1 MFLLALLPWYAREA
15 RRRPARL
22 SAGDVAEKL
31 STASNGSLLTNS
43 QPIFTTLLAPLII
56 NEEFTPLRLVGPC
69 WAWPGR
75 L

>member
-56 NEEFTPLRLVGPC
+56 TRSLRPSGSWGPC
-69 WAWPGR
+69 WAWPGW